1 MMKKVTIV
9 NESMQYYFGE
19 LVKYEP
25 VVYDSMEYAKVR
37 SLRLR
42 SQEFSVYEVE
52 PNFWVKVNNND
63 RNGVWFEVS
72 FTEVTMFT
80 EWK

>member
-37 SLRLR
+37 SLGLR